1 MLHIIQSN
9 RMEALQ
15 TQFNTV
21 MQTAPLRDPFVCET
35 VLVQSPGMSQ
45 WLKNGL
51 SDHIGVAAQVDFPLP
66 LSFIWRL
73 YQQFLPDVPAESP
86 YNKSNMA
93 WKIYNLLPTKLEQPL
108 YVPLANY
115 LAVEKPATA
124 VDQETLDGL
133 KLFTLCE
140 KIADVYDQYLMYRP
154 DWLASWESGT
164 DELLDVDVTIAP
176 WQPDLWRSL
185 VEYTH
190 QLGQSPYN
198 RANMHQQLLTAL
210 SNADSAQLPERI
222 SIFGLSAMPT
232 SQLEVFQALASKT
245 EVLLFFFNPSE
256 HYWGDLVDEKTQAKI
271 HAKYVKR
278 PEIDANLD
286 EEQDYYNVG
295 NPLLSSWGKL
305 GRDYLEQ
312 LLQLDARWLDGFVED
327 FNDSLLSQIQNEIY
341 QLAFKGESL
350 QADPNWFVSD
360 EGKLD
365 IHQSDNSIYLQDCH
379 TPLREVECLHDHL
392 LNLFNQYEG
401 LTPKDVIIM
410 MPDVGA
416 YSPYIEAVFG
426 SAQGSRYI
434 PYALA
439 DMAIEQE
446 KPVLS
451 SFVTLVN
458 LPFSRFGV
466 SDILDLLAVEAI
478 SSRFEL
484 ETAEFEQI
492 KYWLEQVVIKWGL
505 DGENKAEHGLPEI
518 PLNTWLH
525 GLNRLL
531 LGVATGQEETDFGGV
546 YPADLVEGMAINI
559 LSKLV
564 AFLDALNRVKRQ
576 LNKSGTLAQQAEMLR
591 TLLTTFYHQEAEQSW
606 DLMQLN
612 KVIEGIE
619 KYYESGDMRLPV
631 EPRVLAYLVKQGIQ
645 EKGVGQRFLSGA
657 VNFCTL
663 MPMRAVPFKAVC
675 LLGMNDADYPRQVQP
690 IGFDLVPA
698 SSRRKGDRSRKL
710 DDRYLF
716 LEALLSARQH
726 FYVSYI
732 GRSCFNN
739 EVQVP
744 SVLVS
749 ELFEYIDRSFQ
760 FIDNDTLLSKQLKH
774 QAPLQPFNSLHYLP
788 GSLQSFNPSWLFE
801 SAEQAVEKASPLTIA
816 LPSELE
822 LTQFLRACT
831 APQSYFYQNC
841 LGVKINPAREYH
853 DDTEPFSLDPLTR
866 YQYLQEIV
874 DAQINNVSLS
884 SEQLLQRGHL
894 PQAYVGEIQLEL
906 LAQRVIPMVG
916 VLKSKL
922 SDPQVPKE
930 VSIEIQGIKIV
941 GWLDKIFANE
951 QVFYRPA
958 SIKAKDKIRA
968 FIYHLLANVTVS
980 TMSTTVI
987 GLDEQ
992 VTFEPLDRSSAM
1004 QLLEMWIDFYQQL
1017 TVQPVPFF
1025 PASSY
1030 AFAST
1035 DDIGKAQLKFAGGQ
1049 YIGIGESEDPYVAL
1063 NFRELEACMEEFMSL
1078 SKSLLGPIIALEKE
1092 LQHGD
1097 A

>member
-15 TQFNTV
+15 AQFNTV
-21 MQTAPLRDPFVCET
+21 MQTAPLSDPFVQET

-51 SDHIGVAAQVDFPLP
+51 SKHIGVAAQVDFPLP

-86 YNKSNMA
+86 YNKGNMA
-93 WKIYNLLPTKLEQPL
+93 WKLYSLLPSKLDHDL
-108 YVPLANY
+108 YIPLANY
-115 LAVEKPATA
+115 LYADNPEAA
-124 VDQETLDGL
+124 EQGDLDGL

-154 DWLASWESGT
+154 DWLAYWESGT
-164 DELLDVDVTIAP
+164 DALPDVDVAIAP
-176 WQPDLWRSL
+176 WQPDLWRTL
-185 VEYTH
+185 VEYTN
-190 QLGQSPYN
+190 QLEQSPYN
-198 RANMHQQLLTAL
+198 RANMHEQLLAAL
-210 SNADSAQLPERI
+210 ENAHSHQLPERI

-271 HAKYVKR
+271 QAKYAKR
-278 PEIDANLD
+278 PEIEASLD
-286 EEQDYYNVG
+286 EENDYFNVG

-327 FNDSLLSQIQNEIY
+327 FNNSLLSKIQSEIY

-350 QADPNWFVSD
+350 QADPNWFVSE
-360 EGKLD
+360 EGKLQVQQGD
-365 IHQSDNSIYLQDCH
+365 DSIFLQDCH
-379 TPLREVECLHDHL
+379 TALREVECLHDHL
-392 LNLFNQYEG
+392 LNLFNRNPD
-401 LTPKDVIIM
+401 LTPKDIIVM

-426 SAQGSRYI
+426 SAQGKRYM

-451 SFVTLVN
+451 SFVILVN

-466 SDILDLLAVEAI
+466 TDILDLLAVESI

-484 ETAEFEQI
+484 EATEFEQI
-492 KYWLEQVVIKWGL
+492 KYWLDQVVIKWGL
-505 DGENKAEHGLPEI
+505 DAQNKSEHGLPEI
-518 PLNTWLH
+518 SLNTWLH

-531 LGVATGQEETDFGGV
+531 LGVASENEEGAFNGI
-546 YPADLVEGMAINI
+546 YPADLVEGMAIHI
-559 LSKLV
+559 LSKLI
-564 AFLDALNRVKRQ
+564 AFIEALTDAKTQ
-576 LNKSGTLAQQAEMLR
+576 LLQTTNLSEKAMLLRALLARFYQQD
-591 TLLTTFYHQEAEQSW
+591 AEQSW

-619 KYYESGDMRLPV
+619 KHYESGDMCEPID
-631 EPRVLAYLVKQGIQ
+631 PRVLAYLVKQGIQ

-663 MPMRAVPFKAVC
+663 MPMRAVPFKVVC

-716 LEALLSARQH
+716 LEALLSARSH

-749 ELFEYIDRSFQ
+749 ELFEYIDRSFC
-760 FIDNDTLLSKQLKH
+760 FADCDTQVSTQLKN
-774 QAPLQPFNSLHYLP
+774 QAPLQPFNAQHYQQGP
-788 GSLQSFNPSWLFE
+788 LQSYNPNWLFNA
-801 SAEQAVEKASPLTIA
+801 SEQPLVQPAPLSIE

-841 LGVKINPAREYH
+841 LGVKINPALEYQ

-866 YQYLQEIV
+866 YQYLLEILDTRV
-874 DAQINNVSLS
+874 NDTTLSTAQM
-884 SEQLLQRGHL
+884 LQRGHL

-906 LAQRVIPMVG
+906 LEQRVLPMVG
-916 VLKSKL
+916 VLKPKL
-922 SDPQVPKE
+922 IDAQPPRE
-930 VSIEIQGIKIV
+930 VRIELNGMKIV
-941 GWLDKIFANE
+941 GWLDKIYANE
-951 QVFYRPA
+951 QIFYRPA

-968 FIYHLLANVTVS
+968 FIYHLLANITVS
-980 TMSTTVI
+980 ATSTSVI

-992 VTFEPLDRSSAM
+992 VTFDALEKSDAM
-1004 QLLEMWIDFYQQL
+1004 QLLQGWVDFYQQL
-1017 TVQPVPFF
+1017 ISQPVAFF

-1035 DDIGKAQLKFAGGQ
+1035 DDIGKANLKFAGGQ

-1063 NFRELEACMEEFMSL
+1063 NFKNLESCMEEFMLL

-1092 LQHGD
+1092 RSHGD

>member
-1 MLHIIQSN
+1 
-9 RMEALQ
+9 MEALQ

-21 MQTAPLRDPFVCET
+21 MQTAPLRDPFVSET

-51 SDHIGVAAQVDFPLP
+51 SEHIGVAAQVDFPLP

-93 WKIYNLLPTKLEQPL
+93 WKLYNLLPTKLEQPL
-108 YVPLANY
+108 YLPLANY
-115 LAVEKPATA
+115 LAVDKTETA
-124 VDQETLDGL
+124 VDQEALDGL

-210 SNADSAQLPERI
+210 SNADSTQLPERI

-365 IHQSDNSIYLQDCH
+365 IHHSDNSIYLQDCH

-426 SAQGSRYI
+426 SAQGGRYI

-484 ETAEFEQI
+484 EAAEFEQI

-531 LGVATGQEETDFGGV
+531 LGVATGQEETDFDGV

-564 AFLDALNRVKRQ
+564 AFIDALNRVKRQ
-576 LNKSGTLAQQAEMLR
+576 LNKPRTLAQQAEMLR
-591 TLLTTFYHQEAEQSW
+591 TLLTTFYHQETEQSW

-619 KYYESGDMRLPV
+619 KHYESGDMRLPV

-663 MPMRAVPFKAVC
+663 MPMRAVPFKVVC

-760 FIDNDTLLSKQLKH
+760 FIDSDTPVSKQLKH
-774 QAPLQPFNSLHYLP
+774 QAPLQPFNSLHYQP
-788 GSLQSFNPSWLFE
+788 GSLQSFNPNWLFE
-801 SAEQAVEKASPLTIA
+801 SVEKAVEKASPLTIA

-841 LGVKINPAREYH
+841 LGVKINPAREYQ

-930 VSIEIQGIKIV
+930 VNIEIQGIKIV

-958 SIKAKDKIRA
+958 SIKAKDKIRS
-968 FIYHLLANVTVS
+968 FIYHLLANITVS

-992 VTFEPLDRSSAM
+992 VTFEPLDKSSAM

-1017 TVQPVPFF
+1017 TAEPVPFF

-1063 NFRELEACMEEFMSL
+1063 NFRELESCMEEFMSL

-1092 LQHGD
+1092 LSHGD